1 MTHSCSCCRVYK
13 HVRRVGV
20 VRVACQK
27 PAKLRWASTL
37 GPPRIYENPV
47 CNATFRLHYTAN
59 TAAIMSSMR
68 NAVQRRNHKERAQ
81 PLERQKWGLLEKH
94 KDYSKRAK
102 DHNEKKRKLG
112 LLKAK
117 AADRNE
123 DEFYFGMMNSTTKNG
138 IKVAKRGADNA
149 GGGGKSLSMDVV
161 KLMKTQDV
169 AYLRTVLQSTR
180 KEIARLEQE
189 VVAGDKGVKVDAVS
203 ASRKTVFPD
212 EGDSE
217 PEMMSE
223 DDDMEDFNDLAGFDG
238 FGDLDAMD
246 GLDGS
251 DDDVSDSPAEKTDSK
266 PLTKEEKAARTLA
279 KRKRHFM
286 ETRRN
291 KLEAL
296 KDREEDLAT
305 ALRELED
312 QRVQMSGKA
321 GGVNKNGTKFKVRQR
336 VK

>member
-1 MTHSCSCCRVYK
+1 
-13 HVRRVGV
+13 
-20 VRVACQK
+20 
-27 PAKLRWASTL
+27 
-37 GPPRIYENPV
+37 
-47 CNATFRLHYTAN
+47 
-59 TAAIMSSMR
+59 MSSMR

-123 DEFYFGMMNSTTKNG
+123 DEFYFGMMNSTSKGG

-149 GGGGKSLSMDVV
+149 GGGGKSLNMDVV

-169 AYLRTVLQSTR
+169 AYLRTVLQSTK

-189 VVAGDKGVKVDAVS
+189 VVAGDKGVNVDVNAK
-203 ASRKTVFPD
+203 RKTVFAE
-212 EGDSE
+212 EGESE

-223 DDDMEDFNDLAGFDG
+223 DDDVDDFNDLAGFEG
-238 FGDLDAMD
+238 FGEMGAMD
-246 GLDGS
+246 GLDDES
-251 DDDVSDSPAEKTDSK
+251 DDDMSDAPAEKTDSK

-296 KDREEDLAT
+296 KDREENLAT

-312 QRVQMSGKA
+312 QRVQMNGKA

-336 VK
+336 VR

>member
-1 MTHSCSCCRVYK
+1 
-13 HVRRVGV
+13 
-20 VRVACQK
+20 
-27 PAKLRWASTL
+27 
-37 GPPRIYENPV
+37 
-47 CNATFRLHYTAN
+47 
-59 TAAIMSSMR
+59 MSSMR

-149 GGGGKSLSMDVV
+149 GGGGKSLNMDVV

-203 ASRKTVFPD
+203 ANRKTVFPD

-223 DDDMEDFNDLAGFDG
+223 DDDMGDFNDLAGFDG
-238 FGDLDAMD
+238 FDELDALD

-251 DDDVSDSPAEKTDSK
+251 DDDMSDAPAEKTDSK

-312 QRVQMSGKA
+312 QRVQMNGKA

>member
-1 MTHSCSCCRVYK
+1 
-13 HVRRVGV
+13 
-20 VRVACQK
+20 
-27 PAKLRWASTL
+27 
-37 GPPRIYENPV
+37 
-47 CNATFRLHYTAN
+47 
-59 TAAIMSSMR
+59 MSSMR

-138 IKVAKRGADNA
+138 VKVAKRGADNS

-169 AYLRTVLQSTR
+169 GYLRTVLQSTR
-180 KEIARLEQE
+180 KAITRLEQE
-189 VVAGDKGVKVDAVS
+189 VVAADKGVKVDVS
-203 ASRKTVFPD
+203 NPKRKTVFPE
-212 EGDSE
+212 EGESE
-217 PEMMSE
+217 PEMASE
-223 DDDMEDFNDLAGFDG
+223 DEDMGDFDDLAGFDG
-238 FGDLDAMD
+238 FDGLDDLDGMGDLDGMD
-246 GLDGS
+246 EDMS
-251 DDDVSDSPAEKTDSK
+251 DAPEEKADKK
-266 PLTKEEKAARTLA
+266 PLTKEEKAKKSTE
-279 KRKRHFM
+279 KRKRHFL

-312 QRVQMSGKA
+312 QRVQMNGKA

>member
-1 MTHSCSCCRVYK
+1 MECGKAGKTPAKMILGRPTLSKNLSRNQSQRPQNNPPLPDRLHLTTHSS
-13 HVRRVGV
+13 
-20 VRVACQK
+20 
-27 PAKLRWASTL
+27 PSPT
-37 GPPRIYENPV
+37 
-47 CNATFRLHYTAN
+47 
-59 TAAIMSSMR
+59 MSSMR

-81 PLERQKWGLLEKH
+81 PLERQKWGLLEKR
-94 KDYSKRAK
+94 KDYTKRAK

-123 DEFYFGMMNSTTKNG
+123 DEFYFGMMNSSTKNG
-138 IKVAKRGADNA
+138 IKVAKRSADNA
-149 GGGGKSLSMDVV
+149 AGGGKSLSMDVV

-180 KEIARLEQE
+180 KAIERLEME
-189 VVAGDKGVKVDAVS
+189 VVAADQGVKVDVGGRKN
-203 ASRKTVFPD
+203 RKTVFPD

-223 DDDMEDFNDLAGFDG
+223 GDDDDMADFNDLEGFDG
-238 FGDLDAMD
+238 FDGLGDLPALDD
-246 GLDGS
+246 GPEGS
-251 DDDVSDSPAEKTDSK
+251 DNDMSDAPETKAEAAK
-266 PLTKEEKAARTLA
+266 PLTKEEKAARLA
-279 KRKRHFM
+279 AKCKRHFI

-312 QRVQMSGKA
+312 QRVQMNGKA

>member
-1 MTHSCSCCRVYK
+1 
-13 HVRRVGV
+13 
-20 VRVACQK
+20 
-27 PAKLRWASTL
+27 LTL
-37 GPPRIYENPV
+37 GLQEFMNLKRLQDNISPAIHQTNTQA
-47 CNATFRLHYTAN
+47 AT
-59 TAAIMSSMR
+59 MSSMR

-203 ASRKTVFPD
+203 ASRKTVFPE
-212 EGDSE
+212 EGESE
-217 PEMMSE
+217 PEMASE
-223 DDDMEDFNDLAGFDG
+223 DEDMADFNDLAGFDG
-238 FGDLDAMD
+238 FGELDAMD

-251 DDDVSDSPAEKTDSK
+251 DDDNMSDAPAEKTDSK

-312 QRVQMSGKA
+312 QRVQMNGKA

>member
-1 MTHSCSCCRVYK
+1 
-13 HVRRVGV
+13 
-20 VRVACQK
+20 
-27 PAKLRWASTL
+27 
-37 GPPRIYENPV
+37 
-47 CNATFRLHYTAN
+47 
-59 TAAIMSSMR
+59 MSSMR

-123 DEFYFGMMNSTTKNG
+123 DEFYFGMMDSTTKNG
-138 IKVAKRGADNA
+138 IKVAKRHADNS
-149 GGGGKSLSMDVV
+149 GGGGKSLNMDVV

-169 AYLRTVLQSTR
+169 AYLRTVLQSTK

-189 VVAGDKGVKVDAVS
+189 VIAGDKGVNVDAVS
-203 ASRKTVFPD
+203 SAKRKTVFAE
-212 EGDSE
+212 EGESE

-223 DDDMEDFNDLAGFDG
+223 DDDMDDFNDIAGLEGFEG
-238 FGDLDAMD
+238 FGAMDDLD
-246 GLDGS
+246 DGS
-251 DDDVSDSPAEKTDSK
+251 DDDMSDAPAEKTDSK

-296 KDREEDLAT
+296 KDREENLAT

-312 QRVQMSGKA
+312 QRVQMNGKA

-336 VK
+336 VR

>member
-1 MTHSCSCCRVYK
+1 
-13 HVRRVGV
+13 
-20 VRVACQK
+20 
-27 PAKLRWASTL
+27 
-37 GPPRIYENPV
+37 
-47 CNATFRLHYTAN
+47 
-59 TAAIMSSMR
+59 MSSMR

-81 PLERQKWGLLEKH
+81 PLERQKWGLLEKK

-138 IKVAKRGADNA
+138 VKVAKRGADNA

-203 ASRKTVFPD
+203 KGHKTVFVD

-223 DDDMEDFNDLAGFDG
+223 DEDMGDFDDLAGFDG
-238 FGDLDAMD
+238 FDGLDNLDALD
-246 GLDGS
+246 GSDGS
-251 DDDVSDSPAEKTDSK
+251 DDDMSDAPAEKPDSK

-296 KDREEDLAT
+296 KDREDDLAT
-305 ALRELED
+305 ALRGLED
-312 QRVQMSGKA
+312 QRVQMNGKA

>member
-1 MTHSCSCCRVYK
+1 
-13 HVRRVGV
+13 
-20 VRVACQK
+20 
-27 PAKLRWASTL
+27 
-37 GPPRIYENPV
+37 
-47 CNATFRLHYTAN
+47 
-59 TAAIMSSMR
+59 MR

-81 PLERQKWGLLEKH
+81 PLERQKWGLLEKK

-138 IKVAKRGADNA
+138 VKVAKRGADNA

-189 VVAGDKGVKVDAVS
+189 VVAGDKGVKMDVNAK
-203 ASRKTVFPD
+203 RKTVFPD

-217 PEMMSE
+217 PEMISDDE
-223 DDDMEDFNDLAGFDG
+223 DMGDFDDLADFGGFD
-238 FGDLDAMD
+238 DLEKLDDLD

-251 DDDVSDSPAEKTDSK
+251 DDDMSDAPAEKTDSK

-286 ETRRN
+286 DTRRN

-305 ALRELED
+305 ALQVLED
-312 QRVQMSGKA
+312 QRVQMNGKS

>member
-1 MTHSCSCCRVYK
+1 
-13 HVRRVGV
+13 
-20 VRVACQK
+20 
-27 PAKLRWASTL
+27 
-37 GPPRIYENPV
+37 
-47 CNATFRLHYTAN
+47 
-59 TAAIMSSMR
+59 MS
-68 NAVQRRNHKERAQ
+68 
-81 PLERQKWGLLEKH
+81 
-94 KDYSKRAK
+94 
-102 DHNEKKRKLG
+102 
-112 LLKAK
+112 
-117 AADRNE
+117 
-123 DEFYFGMMNSTTKNG
+123 STTKNG

-203 ASRKTVFPD
+203 ANRKTVFPD

-223 DDDMEDFNDLAGFDG
+223 DDDMDDFNDLEGIEGFEG
-238 FGDLDAMD
+238 LGAMD
-246 GLDGS
+246 GLDDES
-251 DDDVSDSPAEKTDSK
+251 DDDMSDGPAEKTESK

-296 KDREEDLAT
+296 KDREADLAT

-312 QRVQMSGKA
+312 QRVQMNGKA

>member
-1 MTHSCSCCRVYK
+1 
-13 HVRRVGV
+13 
-20 VRVACQK
+20 
-27 PAKLRWASTL
+27 
-37 GPPRIYENPV
+37 
-47 CNATFRLHYTAN
+47 
-59 TAAIMSSMR
+59 MSSMR

-123 DEFYFGMMNSTTKNG
+123 DEFYFGMMNSTSKGG
-138 IKVAKRGADNA
+138 IKVAKRGADNS
-149 GGGGKSLSMDVV
+149 GGGGKSLNMDVV

-169 AYLRTVLQSTR
+169 AYLRTVLQSTK

-189 VVAGDKGVKVDAVS
+189 VVAGDKGVNVDVS
-203 ASRKTVFPD
+203 AKRKTVFAE
-212 EGDSE
+212 EGESE

-223 DDDMEDFNDLAGFDG
+223 DDDMDDFNDLAGFEG
-238 FGDLDAMD
+238 FGEMGAMD
-246 GLDGS
+246 GLDDGS
-251 DDDVSDSPAEKTDSK
+251 DDDMSDEPAEKTDSK

-296 KDREEDLAT
+296 KDREENLAT

-312 QRVQMSGKA
+312 QRVQMNGKA

-336 VK
+336 VR

>member
-1 MTHSCSCCRVYK
+1 
-13 HVRRVGV
+13 
-20 VRVACQK
+20 
-27 PAKLRWASTL
+27 
-37 GPPRIYENPV
+37 
-47 CNATFRLHYTAN
+47 
-59 TAAIMSSMR
+59 MSSMR

-138 IKVAKRGADNA
+138 IKVAKRHADNS
-149 GGGGKSLSMDVV
+149 GGGGKSLNMDVV

-169 AYLRTVLQSTR
+169 AYLRTVLQSTK

-189 VVAGDKGVKVDAVS
+189 VIAGDKGVNVDAVS
-203 ASRKTVFPD
+203 SAKRKTVFAE
-212 EGDSE
+212 EGESE

-223 DDDMEDFNDLAGFDG
+223 DDDMDDFNDIAGLEGFEG
-238 FGDLDAMD
+238 FGAMDDLD
-246 GLDGS
+246 DGS
-251 DDDVSDSPAEKTDSK
+251 DDDMSDAPAEKTDSK

-296 KDREEDLAT
+296 KDREENLAT

-312 QRVQMSGKA
+312 QRVQMNGKA

-336 VK
+336 VR

>member
-1 MTHSCSCCRVYK
+1 
-13 HVRRVGV
+13 
-20 VRVACQK
+20 
-27 PAKLRWASTL
+27 
-37 GPPRIYENPV
+37 
-47 CNATFRLHYTAN
+47 
-59 TAAIMSSMR
+59 MSSMR

-81 PLERQKWGLLEKH
+81 PLERQKWGLLEKK

-138 IKVAKRGADNA
+138 VK
-149 GGGGKSLSMDVV
+149 GGGKSLSMDVV

-203 ASRKTVFPD
+203 KSHKTVFAD

-223 DDDMEDFNDLAGFDG
+223 DEDMGDMDDLADFDGFDG
-238 FGDLDAMD
+238 LDNLDALD

-251 DDDVSDSPAEKTDSK
+251 DDDMSDAPAEKPDSK

-296 KDREEDLAT
+296 KEREDDLAT
-305 ALRELED
+305 ALRGLED
-312 QRVQMSGKA
+312 QRVQMNGKA

>member
-1 MTHSCSCCRVYK
+1 
-13 HVRRVGV
+13 
-20 VRVACQK
+20 
-27 PAKLRWASTL
+27 
-37 GPPRIYENPV
+37 
-47 CNATFRLHYTAN
+47 
-59 TAAIMSSMR
+59 MSSMR

-81 PLERQKWGLLEKH
+81 PLERQKWGLLEKK

-138 IKVAKRGADNA
+138 VKVAKRGADNA

-203 ASRKTVFPD
+203 KSHKTVFAD
-212 EGDSE
+212 EEDSE

-223 DDDMEDFNDLAGFDG
+223 DEDMGDMDDLADFDGFDG
-238 FGDLDAMD
+238 LDNLDALD

-251 DDDVSDSPAEKTDSK
+251 DDDMSDAPAEKPDSK

-296 KDREEDLAT
+296 KEREDDLAT
-305 ALRELED
+305 ALRGLED
-312 QRVQMSGKA
+312 QRVQMNGKA

>member
-1 MTHSCSCCRVYK
+1 
-13 HVRRVGV
+13 
-20 VRVACQK
+20 
-27 PAKLRWASTL
+27 
-37 GPPRIYENPV
+37 
-47 CNATFRLHYTAN
+47 
-59 TAAIMSSMR
+59 MR

-138 IKVAKRGADNA
+138 IKVAKRHADNS
-149 GGGGKSLSMDVV
+149 GGGGKSLNMDVV

-169 AYLRTVLQSTR
+169 AYLRTVLQSTK

-189 VVAGDKGVKVDAVS
+189 VIAGDKGVNVDAVS
-203 ASRKTVFPD
+203 SAKRKTVFAE
-212 EGDSE
+212 EGESE

-223 DDDMEDFNDLAGFDG
+223 DDDMDDFNDVSGLEGFEG
-238 FGDLDAMD
+238 FGAMD
-246 GLDGS
+246 GLDDGS
-251 DDDVSDSPAEKTDSK
+251 DDDMSDAPAEKTDSK

-296 KDREEDLAT
+296 KDREENLAT

-312 QRVQMSGKA
+312 QRVQMNGKA
-321 GGVNKNGTKFKVRQR
+321 GGVNKNGVKFKVRQR
-336 VK
+336 VR

>member
-1 MTHSCSCCRVYK
+1 MNFFR
-13 HVRRVGV
+13 G
-20 VRVACQK
+20 
-27 PAKLRWASTL
+27 PAK
-37 GPPRIYENPV
+37 PRAKSDPRSSKNLCQEPSLQRNKLPTRHDKSPI
-47 CNATFRLHYTAN
+47 TT
-59 TAAIMSSMR
+59 MSSMR

-81 PLERQKWGLLEKH
+81 PLERQKWGLLEKK

-138 IKVAKRGADNA
+138 VKVAKRGADNA

-203 ASRKTVFPD
+203 KSHKTVFAD

-223 DDDMEDFNDLAGFDG
+223 DEDMGELDDLADFDGFDG
-238 FGDLDAMD
+238 LDDLDALD

-251 DDDVSDSPAEKTDSK
+251 DDDMSDAPAEKPDSK

-296 KDREEDLAT
+296 KDREDDLAT
-305 ALRELED
+305 ALRGLED
-312 QRVQMSGKA
+312 QRVQMNGKA